1 MGAKTFQRNQLIML
15 ASLNGVATNEL
26 ARHFN
31 LAPKSII
38 EIIRNERHKLAV
50 SPDPA
55 YRALRNSGAPG
66 PSRPQ

>member
-1 MGAKTFQRNQLIML
+1 MGPKTFQRNQLIML
-15 ASLNGVATNEL
+15 GSLNGLTAKEL

-38 EIIRNERHKLAV
+38 EIIRNERHRLAV

-55 YRALRNSGAPG
+55 YRALRNSGVRG
-66 PSRPQ
+66 PSRPK